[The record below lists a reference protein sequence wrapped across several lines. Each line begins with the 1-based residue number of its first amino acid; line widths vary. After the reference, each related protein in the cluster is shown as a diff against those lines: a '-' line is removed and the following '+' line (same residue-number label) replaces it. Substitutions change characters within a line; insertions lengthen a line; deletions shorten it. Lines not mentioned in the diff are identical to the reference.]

1 MTLEILSNVRN
12 KKKPVFCLIIVLM
25 SLQTVLTT
33 ICVTELIKR
42 IVALILEKEAMIDT
56 LLFFFVGMFCVY
68 GIVYF
73 SGRMISFY
81 YQKSATKALE
91 KEALCSLCKLDRWD
105 NGFDGMSLLPKIRND
120 VYQYTSL
127 EVTLLN
133 QKTEVYTNI
142 IFGSIYAIITNVYVY
157 AGCLIVIGVI
167 FFITKRAYPKLKEY
181 EYAIGNEFNRNYAN
195 INEIIN
201 NIGIIHLLNPKHIL
215 EDFRDVAKKNVD
227 LNIRKG
233 RVFAYVF
240 ICKKISNV
248 FLVFMTCFLGVIFQ
262 KEAGDPVITI
272 SEIAALAYLIPN
284 ISKKILEIIDINIQN
299 NNMKATGERIDHLF
313 DLKKYDETGKEGIS
327 SISEISINK
336 LRFSYGTKPVIDNMT
351 HTFKRGQVTVLQ
363 GESGCGKSTL
373 LKIICRVI
381 PVSDGMVFVNSL
393 DINRIHRESI
403 WRRSSYASQVSHV
416 VKGSIKDNILMGRE
430 LDIGKLQKAIH
441 ISTLDESLNNFP
453 NGLEEI
459 VSEENISSGEKQ
471 KIALA
476 RAIYKEPDFL
486 CLDEI
491 TAAMDPASQRMVM
504 ENVAEYVQE
513 KGIFCAYVSHS
524 IENDHIPNVEIVKLL
539 GAGNV

>member
-1 MTLEILSNVRN
+1 MTLEILKNARN
-12 KKKPVFCLIIVLM
+12 RKKLVFCLIIVLM
-25 SLQTVLTT
+25 SMQTLLIT

-42 IVALILEKEAMIDT
+42 IVTIILEKKTMIDT
-56 LLFFFVGMFCVY
+56 WLFLFVGMFCAY
-68 GIVYF
+68 GIIYF
-73 SGRMISFY
+73 AGRMISFY
-81 YQKSATKALE
+81 YQKFATKVLE
-91 KEALCSLCKLDRWD
+91 KEALGSLCKLDQWD
-105 NGFDGMSLLPKIRND
+105 SEFDGMSLLPKIRND
-120 VYQYTSL
+120 IYQYISL

-157 AGCLIVIGVI
+157 VGCLIVIGII
-167 FFITKRAYPKLKEY
+167 FVITKRAYPKLKEY
-181 EYAIGNEFNRNYAN
+181 EYAIGNEFNYNYAN

-227 LNIRKG
+227 LNIGKG
-233 RVFAYVF
+233 RVFAYVY

-262 KEAGDPVITI
+262 NEDNNLIITI

-284 ISKKILEIIDINIQN
+284 ISKKILEIIDINIQY
-299 NNMKATGERIDHLF
+299 NNMKATGDRIDHLF
-313 DLKKYDETGKEGIS
+313 ALKKYDETGKEGIS

-336 LRFSYGTKPVIDNMT
+336 LKFSYGTKLVINNMS
-351 HTFKRGQVTVLQ
+351 HIFKRGQVTVLQ

-381 PVSDGMVFVNSL
+381 PAPDGMVFVNSL
-393 DINRIHRESI
+393 DINKIHRESI
-403 WRRSSYASQVSHV
+403 WRRTSYASQVSHV

-430 LDIGKLQKAIH
+430 LDTSKLKKAIH
-441 ISTLDESLNNFP
+441 ISTLDESLHNFP
-453 NGLEEI
+453 NGLDEI
-459 VSEENISSGEKQ
+459 VSEENVSSGEKQ

-513 KGIFCAYVSHS
+513 KRIFCAYVSHC
-524 IENDHIPNVEIVKLL
+524 IENNHTPNVEIIII
-539 GAGNV
+539 